1 MTIQCH
7 CKKVGLCF
15 QVQCKN
21 LYNGFSK
28 CDDMNVPRTNV
39 PPAAPA
45 LALAPPAVVDV
56 YGGGDDDG
64 GGGASCVS
72 VALAGRS
79 PPPPIFCNFVQ

>member
-1 MTIQCH
+1 M
-7 CKKVGLCF
+7 
-15 QVQCKN
+15 QCKN

-64 GGGASCVS
+64 GDRKAS
-72 VALAGRS
+72 
-79 PPPPIFCNFVQ
+79 